1 MTKVVIVDDEF
12 YFRQY
17 LKSCI
22 DWEGMGCHISGE
34 ASDGEEGLLLVE
46 REEPEIVIL
55 DINMPIIDGI
65 EFSKLIYERKLE
77 TRIIILS
84 GHSEFQYAQKAM
96 KYGVKSYLLK
106 PLNEEELCQAIRE
119 ISKEM
124 EALRSYQV
132 KLTSLEKQVKRN
144 QPLLEEKLL
153 NDLIRG
159 VISAGSAHGK
169 MSSEPKG
176 MNLEYHFFVVLV
188 MEIDDFKSRQWDV
201 ADKELW
207 KYAVRN
213 IAQEL
218 IPGNMHPYFCVDERD
233 SIVCLLCGDVS
244 KDNSKAEIRKCV
256 LQIAEFISKH
266 LPFTVTI
273 GIGNAASDPGG
284 ITTSYQQALFS
295 LKNKYNSGG
304 NSVVDYEK
312 TKSFISQNTLIH
324 SGIRNELIMGMRQG
338 ERESVQCILKK
349 IFREAQELRISY
361 DMLQCHCMEFIFTCL
376 EYLEEVSVP
385 FTDIFPQMQSPMEML
400 DGIHTISQ
408 AESSILD
415 LFDKALCYIGEHKNT
430 RGMKQME
437 EIKAYI
443 AEHFCEAEFKINDI
457 AGYFYV
463 NYHYLCHS
471 FKKQTGITLNQYI
484 TSLRIERAKT
494 LIDQGCRNM
503 TLLAEQVGYGALG
516 YFGKCFK
523 KYTGVS
529 PSKYM
534 EKIE

>member
-22 DWEGMGCHISGE
+22 DWEGMGCHIAGE

-46 REEPEIVIL
+46 REEPDMVIL

-106 PLNEEELCQAIRE
+106 PLNEEELCHAIRE
-119 ISKEM
+119 ISKEV

-132 KLTSLEKQVKRN
+132 KLSSLEKQVKRN
-144 QPLLEEKLL
+144 QPLLEEKIL

-159 VISAGSAHGK
+159 VISAGGTHGK
-169 MSSEPKG
+169 MSPGLEG
-176 MNLEYHFFVVLV
+176 MNLDYHFFVVLV

-218 IPGNMHPYFCVDERD
+218 IPADMQPYFCVDERD
-233 SIVCLLCGDVS
+233 SIVCLLCGEVS
-244 KDNSKAEIRKCV
+244 RDNSKAEIRKYV
-256 LQIAEFISKH
+256 LQIAEFISRH

-273 GIGNAASDPGG
+273 GIGNSASDPGG

-338 ERESVQCILKK
+338 DRESVQCIVKK
-349 IFREAQELRISY
+349 IFSEAQELRISY

-376 EYLEEVSVP
+376 EYLEEVSVV
-385 FTDIFPQMQSPMEML
+385 L
-400 DGIHTISQ
+400 
-408 AESSILD
+408 LD

-430 RGMKQME
+430 RGMKQIE

-443 AEHFCEAEFKINDI
+443 TEHFCEAEFKINDI

-503 TLLAEQVGYGALG
+503 TLLAEQVGYGDLG

-534 EKIE
+534 DKIE